1 MFDFNFSCTDHCKS
15 FKEWTPIYYSRVD
28 VLVCMYERITVWMPV
43 CTLVLKLLQSL
54 YFFPC
59 TSSSNLFS
67 IFPFIPCT
75 IPFSALLHF
84 LLHSTLPASSLSF
97 LPSRPNCPSFP
108 SLILFHHLTS
118 LLPTSL
124 VYPSLSFSSYS
135 NLSSSSSSSRRLSF
149 GASRDPSSSRKEGEP
164 TSNSTF

>member
-1 MFDFNFSCTDHCKS
+1 MDTNLLLTCGCVGVYVWTNYSVDACLYLSLEITAVFVFFS
-15 FKEWTPIYYSRVD
+15 
-28 VLVCMYERITVWMPV
+28 
-43 CTLVLKLLQSL
+43 
-54 YFFPC
+54 C

-164 TSNSTF
+164 TSNSTFWSWSNTP